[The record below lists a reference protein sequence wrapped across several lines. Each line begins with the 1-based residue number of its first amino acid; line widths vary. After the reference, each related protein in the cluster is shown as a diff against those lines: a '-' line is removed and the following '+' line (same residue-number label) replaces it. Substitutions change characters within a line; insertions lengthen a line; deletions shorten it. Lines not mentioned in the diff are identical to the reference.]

1 MTKKFTYEHWEDDEY
16 VILYNKPIGGTLNK
30 KNAITIT
37 DWING
42 NLEILKQELLSD
54 ASENIDYSDIE
65 KYLGR
70 KLQGYEKSIINKLK

>member
-37 DWING
+37 DWLNG

-65 KYLGR
+65 KHLGR